1 MERLWA
7 VAWLLGEGMQS
18 GLAERG
24 LTLARAELLWQLQR
38 NGACAQS
45 ALSAAL
51 RVTPRNITGLVDA
64 LEADGL
70 VARSA
75 HPSDRRATLVSLTE
89 KGKATTAAMGRD
101 QERFAR
107 ELFADASSEELASLV
122 GWLDRLLGRIRARLD

>member
-7 VAWLLGEGMQS
+7 LAWLLGEGMQS

-24 LTLARAELLWQLQR
+24 LSLPRAELLWQLQR

-45 ALSAAL
+45 ALSEAL

-64 LEADGL
+64 LEKDGL

-75 HPSDRRATLVSLTE
+75 HPSDRRVTLVSLTQ
-89 KGKATTAAMGRD
+89 KGTATTAAMRRD
-101 QERFAR
+101 QDQFAQ
-107 ELFADASSEELASLV
+107 ELFAGAPSQELASLV
-122 GWLDRLLGRIRARLD
+122 GLLDRLLGRIRARLG

>member
-24 LTLARAELLWQLQR
+24 LSLPRAELLWQLQR

-45 ALSAAL
+45 ALSEAL
-51 RVTPRNITGLVDA
+51 RTTPRNVTGLVDS

-70 VARSA
+70 VARSS

-89 KGKATTAAMGRD
+89 KGKATTAAMRRD
-101 QERFAR
+101 QDRFAQ
-107 ELFADASSEELASLV
+107 ELFAGANSEELATLTS
-122 GWLDRLLGRIRARLD
+122 WLDRLIDRIRSGLG